1 MNRFEELRE
10 KYPVFVYRG
19 YNIDCVDRVCKI
31 EYLFE
36 IPGLSEFHPT
46 WEFPVKKDFD
56 RAVLDR
62 MVFALGMVEAISYY
76 KCTCAPTI
84 EVKCGKLSEKQKE
97 WWIKLFYNGL
107 GEFMYIN
114 GIEISPQDLMKI
126 VCEEGDEVPLVD
138 SNKYEGALI
147 PVGGGKDSVVSM
159 ELLRNEN
166 VATYHINYPSAIR
179 EVVDAYDA
187 KEYDYYAIRRL
198 CGNMLE
204 LNKQGF
210 LNGHTPFS
218 AIVAFSSVIA
228 ALLSGRK
235 YIVLSNE
242 NSANETTV
250 KDSFVNHQ
258 YSKSYEFEKDF
269 EWYFGTMTDS
279 DIHYF
284 SLLRPLAEIQ
294 IAALFSKFSAYHKI
308 FRSCNVGS
316 KTGIWCCDCPK
327 CLFVYIILCPFLCED
342 AMKEMFGEKL
352 LDKPSLMEDFK
363 KLTGILSDK
372 PFECVGTRK
381 EVMVALKAYVMAGG
395 SSLMTDSYKEVILK
409 EKDNLSDMLKSWNDE
424 NNVPYEYA
432 DIVKR
437 SINIE

>member
-1 MNRFEELRE
+1 MDRFNELRD
-10 KYPVFVYRG
+10 KYSTFVYKD
-19 YNIDCVDRVCKI
+19 YSI
-31 EYLFE
+31 EIVEGKCLVKYLFE
-36 IPGLSEFHPT
+36 IPGLTEFHPS
-46 WEFPVKKDFD
+46 WEFPVYRDYDKDILE
-56 RAVLDR
+56 RL
-62 MVFALGMVEAISYY
+62 VFSLGMVEAISYY
-76 KCTCAPTI
+76 KCTCAPVIKI
-84 EVKCGKLSEKQKE
+84 ECGKLSNRQKE
-97 WWIKLFYNGL
+97 WWIKLFYHGL

-114 GIEISPQDLMKI
+114 GIDISKEKLLRI
-126 VCEEGDEVPLVD
+126 ECEEGDDNPLTD
-138 SNKYEGALI
+138 RMTYDGCLI

-159 ELLRNEN
+159 ELLKNEKA
-166 VATYHINYPSAIR
+166 ATYHINYPSAIR
-179 EVVDAYDA
+179 EVVEAYEA
-187 KEYDYYAIRRL
+187 GEYDYHAVRRL
-198 CGNMLE
+198 CSNMLE

-228 ALLSGRK
+228 ALLSGKK
-235 YIVLSNE
+235 YITLSNE

-269 EWYFGTMTDS
+269 EWYFNTLTDS

-294 IAALFSKFSAYHKI
+294 IAALFAKFNSYHKI

-327 CLFVYIILCPFLCED
+327 CLFVYIILCPFLSEE
-342 AMKEMFGEKL
+342 EMVGIFGEKL

-363 KLTGILSDK
+363 KLTGILTDK

-381 EVMVALKAYVMAGG
+381 EVMVALKAYVLNGG
-395 SSLMTDSYKEVILK
+395 SSLMTDSYKEVILN
-409 EKDNLSDMLKSWNDE
+409 EQDNLISMLKSWNE
-424 NNVPYEYA
+424 EHNVPTHYA
-432 DIVKR
+432 DMVKR
-437 SINIE
+437 SMGIE

>member
-1 MNRFEELRE
+1 MKFEELRE
-10 KYPVFVYRG
+10 KYSKFIYRN
-19 YNIDCVDRVCKI
+19 YSIRFEENMCYV

-36 IPGLSEFHPT
+36 IPGLSEFHPK
-46 WEFPVKKDFD
+46 WEFPVKKEFD
-56 RAVLDR
+56 KDILDR
-62 MVFALGMVEAISYY
+62 LVFCLGMVEAISYY
-76 KCTCAPTI
+76 KCTCAPVMEI
-84 EVKCGKLSEKQKE
+84 ECGKLSKRQKE

-107 GEFMYIN
+107 GEFMYLN
-114 GIEISPQDLMKI
+114 NIEIAQNDLMTI
-126 VCEEGDEVPLVD
+126 VCEEGNEVPLADKNV
-138 SNKYEGALI
+138 YEGCLI

-159 ELLRNEN
+159 ELLKDES

-179 EVVDAYDA
+179 EVVDVYDE
-187 KEYDYYAIRRL
+187 KEYDYCAVRKL

-218 AIVAFSSVIA
+218 AIVAFSTVIA
-228 ALLSGRK
+228 ALLTGKK

-258 YSKSYEFEKDF
+258 YSKSYEFEEDF
-269 EWYFGTMTDS
+269 EWYLRTVTDS

-294 IAALFSKFSAYHKI
+294 IAALFSKFEKYHSI

-316 KTGIWCCDCPK
+316 KTGVWCCDCPK
-327 CLFVYIILCPFLCED
+327 CLFVYIILCPFIAED
-342 AMKEMFGEKL
+342 NMIKMFGEKL
-352 LDKPSLMEDFK
+352 LDKPSLEEDFK
-363 KLTGILSDK
+363 KLTGILEDK

-381 EVMVALKAYVMAGG
+381 EVMVALKAYVNAGG
-395 SSLMTDSYKEVILK
+395 QSRLTDKYREVILA
-409 EKDNLSDMLKSWNDE
+409 EKDNLDDMLKSWNDE
-424 NNVPYEYA
+424 NNVPQEFA
-432 DIVKR
+432 EKVKR
-437 SINIE
+437 SMSIG